1 MDKYIVIKSEELSDV
16 YEPRYVVVD
25 TETGEIVDNAQGY
38 GYRTREKAFKAWGYK
53 QNLKK
58 NKARDKQL
66 KSEVKGFVKKH
77 RSIFNELDDILFE
90 AAKCG
95 EDIDTKD
102 IYKFLEGKNIASD
115 LPCSVKIFLKFWK

>member
-1 MDKYIVIKSEELSDV
+1 MEKYIVIKSEELSDV

-58 NKARDKQL
+58 NQARDKQL
-66 KSEVKGFVKKH
+66 KSEVKCFIKKH
-77 RSIFNELDDILFE
+77 KGIFNQLDDMLFE

-95 EDIDTKD
+95 EDV
-102 IYKFLEGKNIASD
+102 KNKEIAE
-115 LPCSVKIFLKFWK
+115 FLKSQNIELPWPVKTLMKYM